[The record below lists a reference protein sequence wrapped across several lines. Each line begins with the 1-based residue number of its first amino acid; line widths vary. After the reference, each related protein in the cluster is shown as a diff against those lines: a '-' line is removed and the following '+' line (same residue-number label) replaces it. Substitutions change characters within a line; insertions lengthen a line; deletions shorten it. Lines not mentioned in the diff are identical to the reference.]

1 PQVVMYTDGGCDP
14 NPGPGGY
21 GVVLLFA
28 GHRKE
33 LSGGYRLT
41 TNNRMEIMAA
51 IAGLKALNRRCR
63 VTLHTDSEYLAN
75 AMNKGWARRWCMNG
89 WMRNKTDPALNPDL
103 WQELLALC
111 EQHEVTFVWVRGHA
125 GNPDNERCDQ
135 LTRQAWRNRN
145 LPPDPGYPSA
155 PNAGPTL
162 FGAGRCQHLK
172 DLS

>member
-1 PQVVMYTDGGCDP
+1 MYTDGGCDP

-51 IAGLKALNRRCR
+51 IVGLKSLNRRCR

-75 AMNKGWARRWCMNG
+75 AMSKGWARRWRAND
-89 WMRNKTDPALNPDL
+89 WKRNKSDRALNPDL

-125 GNPDNERCDQ
+125 GNPDNERCDH
-135 LTRQAWRNRN
+135 LTRQARRNRN
-145 LPPDPGYPSA
+145 LPPDAGYPSA
-155 PNAGPTL
+155 PNAGLTL
-162 FGAGRCQHLK
+162 FGAAQ
-172 DLS
+172 

>member
-1 PQVVMYTDGGCDP
+1 MAGDLPQVVMYTDGGCDP

-21 GVVLLFA
+21 GVVLLCA

-51 IAGLKALNRRCR
+51 IVGLKSLNRRSR

-75 AMNKGWARRWCMNG
+75 AMSKGWCRRWRANG
-89 WMRNKTDPALNPDL
+89 WKRNKSDHVLNTDL

-135 LTRQAWRNRN
+135 LTRQARRKRN

-162 FGAGRCQHLK
+162 FGAVQ
-172 DLS
+172 